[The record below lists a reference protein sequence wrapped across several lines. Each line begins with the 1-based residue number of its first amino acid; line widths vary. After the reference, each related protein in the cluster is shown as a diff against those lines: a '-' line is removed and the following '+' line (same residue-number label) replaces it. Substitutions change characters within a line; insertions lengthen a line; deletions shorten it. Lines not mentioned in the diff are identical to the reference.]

1 MNPLGLTAIII
12 LAAVATGAYFYGMK
26 KNRWVVGRLSQDLEE
41 VLKPV
46 STNYVNIGGAIGYNL
61 AYALPA
67 PFSNAKGTITL
78 SPRHSLL
85 YLPFSILIGVRDRFF
100 INIFTKKKLRGE
112 GHIIEASYLR
122 KAKIDGMDSMQRQDT
137 SKDNKDFVLL
147 WRGADLSSDLEKLLQ
162 ALPDASRIKHFC
174 AYPETK
180 TFFIYANP
188 LKGQTKDNLEA
199 IFKRLPGF
207 MEKEKV

>member
-26 KNRWVVGRLSQDLEE
+26 KNRWVVGRLSKDIEE

-67 PFSNAKGTITL
+67 PFTNAKGTITL

-85 YLPFSILIGVRDRFF
+85 YLPFSFLIGVRDRFF

-112 GHIIEASYLR
+112 GHIVEAAYLR
-122 KAKIDGMDSMQRQDT
+122 RAKIDGIDSMQRQD
-137 SKDNKDFVLL
+137 SRKDNKNFVLL
-147 WRGADLSSDLEKLLQ
+147 WRGADLSTELDKLLQ
-162 ALPDASRIKHFC
+162 ALPDAARIRHFC

-207 MEKEKV
+207 LEKEKV

>member
-1 MNPLGLTAIII
+1 MNPLGLSAIII

-26 KNRWVVGRLSQDLEE
+26 KNRWVVARLSKDLEE

-46 STNYVNIGGAIGYNL
+46 STNYVNIGGAIGYNF

-67 PFSNAKGTITL
+67 PFTNAKGTITL

-85 YLPFSILIGVRDRFF
+85 YLPFSLLIGVRDRFF
-100 INIFTKKKLRGE
+100 VNIFTKKKLRGE
-112 GHIIEASYLR
+112 GHIVEASYFK
-122 KAKIDGMDSMQRQDT
+122 KAKIEGSDSMQR
-137 SKDNKDFVLL
+137 KDSRKANKDFILL
-147 WRGADLSSDLEKLLQ
+147 WRGADLSSDLEKLLE
-162 ALPDASRIKHFC
+162 ALPDATRIRHFC

-188 LKGQTKDNLEA
+188 YLGQTRDNLEV
-199 IFKRLPGF
+199 IVQRLSNF
-207 MEKEKV
+207 LEKEKV